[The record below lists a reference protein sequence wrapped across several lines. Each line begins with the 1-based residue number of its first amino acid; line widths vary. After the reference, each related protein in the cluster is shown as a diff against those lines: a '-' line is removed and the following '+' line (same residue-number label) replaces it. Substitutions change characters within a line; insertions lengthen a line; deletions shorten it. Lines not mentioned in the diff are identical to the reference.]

1 MKIMTF
7 NLRSDSVLD
16 GKNRWNKR
24 KELVCEVLE
33 KYACDIIGLQEVTVK
48 MREDLEKNLKGY
60 QIIGQPR
67 SKRFFIEHNNIL
79 VSNRHT
85 ILNQETFWLSKK
97 PEKVGSSVWYSIFP
111 RICTTAKI
119 KLNTGEIVRVYNT
132 HLDCYLSPARQYGL
146 KKIMRYIEKQ
156 QTYENLPIIL
166 MGDFNAN
173 PHQKVIRNVFGKK
186 YNTRQLVAVQEKDP
200 AIYHQATM
208 GRFKDRER
216 GMHLDYIFV
225 SPEYE
230 VENTQIIKDNQNG
243 RYPSDHYPLLA
254 DICLHHESF

>member
-1 MKIMTF
+1 MTF

-85 ILNQETFWLSKK
+85 ILNQETFWLSK
-97 PEKVGSSVWYSIFP
+97 
-111 RICTTAKI
+111 
-119 KLNTGEIVRVYNT
+119 N
-132 HLDCYLSPARQYGL
+132 L
-146 KKIMRYIEKQ
+146 KKLEA
-156 QTYENLPIIL
+156 PSGIL
-166 MGDFNAN
+166 FFHGF
-173 PHQKVIRNVFGKK
+173 V
-186 YNTRQLVAVQEKDP
+186 RQLK
-200 AIYHQATM
+200 
-208 GRFKDRER
+208 
-216 GMHLDYIFV
+216 L
-225 SPEYE
+225 S
-230 VENTQIIKDNQNG
+230 
-243 RYPSDHYPLLA
+243 
-254 DICLHHESF
+254 